1 MSFSIFFE
9 CISFHLLDC
18 PPLLVRWQAH
28 LPLWGRGVEVGTE
41 LQQQGHEE
49 PVTWDQS
56 WVGASPGLSSCFPQ
70 ANFPPWSS
78 TDCLG
83 SLPAPALLMGLL
95 GLSLVV
101 LPDLSSSVILS
112 HTSGSCL
119 CTLVRALLSKTVATC
134 GYWTLDIWLVQTEV
148 FCKWFQRL
156 STKECNL
163 SHEQFCIF
171 YIDYRL
177 KR

>member
-1 MSFSIFFE
+1 MSGY
-9 CISFHLLDC
+9 L
-18 PPLLVRWQAH
+18 
-28 LPLWGRGVEVGTE
+28 G
-41 LQQQGHEE
+41 
-49 PVTWDQS
+49 
-56 WVGASPGLSSCFPQ
+56 GLSSCFPQ

-83 SLPAPALLMGLL
+83 SPPAPALLMGLL

-134 GYWTLDIWLVQTEV
+134 GYWTLDMWLVQTEV
-148 FCKWFQRL
+148 FCDFRDLVQKNVTYLMNNFVYFIL
-156 STKECNL
+156 ITG
-163 SHEQFCIF
+163 
-171 YIDYRL
+171 
-177 KR
+177 